1 MINLEQDH
9 RWIIAIYKE
18 KTLHEAK
25 ERLQAILE
33 LCEDDMDIRLLVQET
48 IQRLSKMTEEEYQAL
63 DLPVI
68 PQEEE

>member
-18 KTLHEAK
+18 KTLQEAK
-25 ERLQAILE
+25 EEYTAAIDHTEHTITLRL
-33 LCEDDMDIRLLVQET
+33 T
-48 IQRLSKMTEEEYQAL
+48 PEEYQAL